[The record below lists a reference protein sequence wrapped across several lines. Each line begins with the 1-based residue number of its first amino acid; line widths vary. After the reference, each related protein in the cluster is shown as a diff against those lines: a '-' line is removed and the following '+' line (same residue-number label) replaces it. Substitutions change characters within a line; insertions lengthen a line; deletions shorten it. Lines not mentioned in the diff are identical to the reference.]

1 MGEDVDIIVA
11 ILADVV
17 VDRHYPATASRHT
30 RNTVLVLALTGYGI
44 AIDTMIPGSDA
55 VEAIKLVHNF

>member
-17 VDRHYPATASRHT
+17 VDRLYPVTASLHT
-30 RNTVLVLALTGYGI
+30 RIITGVLTPTGYGV
-44 AIDTMIPGSDA
+44 AIETKPPSSDG
-55 VEAIKLVHNF
+55 VEATKLVHNF